1 MPRNKTAVSDLGS
14 IDAHGTEFRA
24 HIQCRGNAGEQK
36 HIRGPSR
43 GSQHEAQRDLDQ
55 LRKAGS
61 IGTTREEGIN
71 LMEAEAIRIKKL
83 TEYQSEIQ
91 QTIER
96 KASRDIVDDSDSTDN
111 DDMIDHSIPDW
122 LKEYPSDIEAD
133 IPQALTQLPGG
144 IYEASS
150 GHSWP
155 G

>member
-61 IGTTREEGIN
+61 IGTTREEGLK
-71 LMEAEAIRIKKL
+71 LMEAEAKQIKMSA
-83 TEYQSEIQ
+83 EYQAQIQEALHRMSSKDLPNQSDNEYDDDASDQSEPLYLK
-91 QTIER
+91 EH
-96 KASRDIVDDSDSTDN
+96 IVDDSPEEDETSQKEQELFFFLALHR
-111 DDMIDHSIPDW
+111 DHW
-122 LKEYPSDIEAD
+122 
-133 IPQALTQLPGG
+133 
-144 IYEASS
+144 
-150 GHSWP
+150 
-155 G
+155 

>member
-61 IGTTREEGIN
+61 IGTTREEGLK
-71 LMEAEAIRIKKL
+71 LMEAEANLKGASQRPSRRIFSPTTRVPK
-83 TEYQSEIQ
+83 
-91 QTIER
+91 R
-96 KASRDIVDDSDSTDN
+96 AFN
-111 DDMIDHSIPDW
+111 IDKTHF
-122 LKEYPSDIEAD
+122 LQHY
-133 IPQALTQLPGG
+133 
-144 IYEASS
+144 
-150 GHSWP
+150 
-155 G
+155 

>member
-61 IGTTREEGIN
+61 IGTTREEGLSLAILLDPMPAN
-71 LMEAEAIRIKKL
+71 LLYRTRAW
-83 TEYQSEIQ
+83 Y
-91 QTIER
+91 
-96 KASRDIVDDSDSTDN
+96 
-111 DDMIDHSIPDW
+111 HS
-122 LKEYPSDIEAD
+122 S
-133 IPQALTQLPGG
+133 LP
-144 IYEASS
+144 
-150 GHSWP
+150 
-155 G
+155 